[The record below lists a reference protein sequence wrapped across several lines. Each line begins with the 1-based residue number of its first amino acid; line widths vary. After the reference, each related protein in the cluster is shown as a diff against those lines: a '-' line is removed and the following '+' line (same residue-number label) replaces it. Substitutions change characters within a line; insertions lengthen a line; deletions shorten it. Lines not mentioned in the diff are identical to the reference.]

1 MSNQANWIAVSLLV
15 GFLVFVTIKGEL
27 PDYRKVVGL

>member
-1 MSNQANWIAVSLLV
+1 MNQATWIGVALLI
-15 GFLVFVTIKGEL
+15 GFVVFITLRGEL